1 MLLLTL
7 SQQANIDASK
17 RRDNHV
23 WQLPQ
28 PPEDSGELVQGVF
41 GDADPGNSIRVY
53 IGTVGH

>member
-7 SQQANIDASK
+7 SQQANSDASK

-28 PPEDSGELVQGVF
+28 PPEDSGELVQGHL
-41 GDADPGNSIRVY
+41 ATQTLEIQSEY
-53 IGTVGH
+53 I